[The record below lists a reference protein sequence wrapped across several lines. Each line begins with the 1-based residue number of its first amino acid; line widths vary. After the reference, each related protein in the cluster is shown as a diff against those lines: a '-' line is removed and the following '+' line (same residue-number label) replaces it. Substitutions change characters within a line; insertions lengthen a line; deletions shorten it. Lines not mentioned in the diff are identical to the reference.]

1 MRTPLGCRAR
11 CRASS
16 SVPAGR
22 RSSPRSSKS
31 RARVGCASASWG
43 AGRTSTDWSFA
54 QCRWENYFTEAA
66 PGREHHQASPSISFA
81 TVTRT
86 AVVTARSAI
95 MTGTRIHQLPTAPT
109 RTTSATIRRADAVN
123 TTSRMSPRSTGG
135 GDRRSGLEGSSGW
148 RRPGLSQ
155 VGAVRAR
162 LCGRG
167 AAVVARAGR
176 RSIGGRSSS
185 SRGLTITTSQLC
197 RSKRHLAP
205 PAWQRSPRR
214 RTSPSTVALLCSV
227 SRAAKTKVT
236 TADRE
241 RRRSSVNR
249 SRWAPSSAR

>member
-22 RSSPRSSKS
+22 RSSPRSPKS
-31 RARVGCASASWG
+31 RARVDCASASWG
-43 AGRTSTDWSFA
+43 AGRASTKWSFA
-54 QCRWENYFTEAA
+54 QCRWENYFATASS
-66 PGREHHQASPSISFA
+66 GRERHQESPSISLA

-86 AVVTARSAI
+86 AAVTARSAI
-95 MTGTRIHQLPTAPT
+95 ITGIRIHQLPTAPT

-123 TTSRMSPRSTGG
+123 TTSRMSPRSTGEG
-135 GDRRSGLEGSSGW
+135 GRRSGLEGSSGW

-155 VGAVRAR
+155 AGAVRAR

-167 AAVVARAGR
+167 AAVVARAARRSTGR
-176 RSIGGRSSS
+176 RSSSR
-185 SRGLTITTSQLC
+185 RGLTMTTSQLC
-197 RSKRHLAP
+197 RRKRHLTC
-205 PAWQRSPRR
+205 QRSPRR
-214 RTSPSTVALLCSV
+214 RTSPSTAALLWSA
-227 SRAAKTKVT
+227 SRAAKTNVT
-236 TADRE
+236 TPDRE